1 MAEMKPWSRAWIIH
15 RIKVAI
21 LVVIVFILPIIL
33 FAISEG

>member
-1 MAEMKPWSRAWIIH
+1 MHEFKPWSRAWIVH

-21 LVVIVFILPIIL
+21 LLLIVFVMPVIL